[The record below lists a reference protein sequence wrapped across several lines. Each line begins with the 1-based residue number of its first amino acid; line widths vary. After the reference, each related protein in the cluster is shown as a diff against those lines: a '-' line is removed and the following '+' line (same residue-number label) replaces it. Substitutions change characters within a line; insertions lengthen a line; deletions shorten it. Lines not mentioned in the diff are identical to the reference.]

1 MESDRNRS
9 VEKKY
14 ISKQI
19 QHVKFYG
26 GAEDCASDQTIQICQ
41 FDVTNFFVETVR
53 LICYHARLQFANI
66 LNKSFHDENDPID
79 NHFRNHD
86 FSHQPIEV

>member
-9 VEKKY
+9 VKKKH

-26 GAEDCASDQTIQICQ
+26 GAEDCA
-41 FDVTNFFVETVR
+41 R
-53 LICYHARLQFANI
+53 NI
-66 LNKSFHDENDPID
+66 
-79 NHFRNHD
+79 
-86 FSHQPIEV
+86 